1 MPEGTLLLTLNM
13 FSATGGIEKVSRVVG
28 KSLYDIANEQLGEK
42 VKIFS
47 MYDQQGEVDERY
59 FPAAVF
65 SGFGKSKW
73 RFVFEAVRNGVNSRQ
88 VILSH
93 SNLLLAGFL
102 IKTFSPKTKLI
113 LLAHGIEV
121 WHPFSYLKKK
131 MLDKCNRVLAVSHFT
146 KKKMLGVQKI
156 ADNKVTVF
164 NNCLNPYLELSAND
178 SKRQGLMHRYGLS
191 GQDKVLMT
199 LTRLSSKEQYKGY
212 DNVLYAIKM
221 LSTKIPSIKY
231 LLVGKYDAAERQRL
245 DAIIAGLELQS
256 QIIFTGFIADDE
268 LAGHYGIADLYI
280 MPSKKEGFGLVFIE
294 AMFYGKPVIAGN
306 RDGSIDALGNGE
318 FGLLVNPNEVVEI
331 AAAIHQ
337 VLLNPPAYIPN
348 RQQVLRRFGYQ
359 GYKDN
364 WREII
369 VAS

>member
-1 MPEGTLLLTLNM
+1 MHKGTLLLTLNM

-28 KSLYDIANEQLGEK
+28 KALQDIATEQLGEP
-42 VKIFS
+42 VSVFS
-47 MYDQQGEVDERY
+47 MYDKQGDVDERY

-65 SGFGKSKW
+65 SGFGENKW
-73 RFVFEAVRNGVNSRQ
+73 WFVYEAVRKGVNSRQ

-102 IKTFSPKTKLI
+102 IKTFSPKTELI

-121 WHPFSYLKKK
+121 WSPFSFFKKR
-131 MLDKCNRVLAVSHFT
+131 MLSKCSRVLAVSQFT
-146 KKKMLGVQKI
+146 KNKMVAVQKL
-156 ADNKVTVF
+156 ANHKVSIL
-164 NNCLNPYLELSAND
+164 NNCLNPYLELPTNTG
-178 SKRQGLMHRYGLS
+178 KEKTLLQRYGFS

-221 LSTKIPSIKY
+221 LTKEFPSIKY
-231 LLVGKYDAAERQRL
+231 LLVGKYDAAERERL
-245 DAIIAGLELQS
+245 DAIIAGLGLQH
-256 QIIFTGFIADDE
+256 QIVFTGFIADAE
-268 LAGHYGIADLYI
+268 LAAHYSIADLYI

-306 RDGSIDALGNGE
+306 RDGSVDALGNGD

-331 AAAIHQ
+331 AAAINQ
-337 VLLNPPAYIPN
+337 VFENQQAYIPN
-348 RQQVLRRFGYQ
+348 REKVLNRFGYKE
-359 GYKDN
+359 YKDN
-364 WREII
+364 WTKILNN
-369 VAS
+369 